1 MRIEKQSFS
10 ILNYISKDGRDELR
24 LIERA
29 GRVCY
34 NSPMSSSFDE
44 TKRFVKGLI
53 DRGHESVLEHSLLV
67 IKLNTNRAIANE
79 LVRHRHAGYS
89 QESTRYANF
98 TKERF
103 GAEITVIDNPYLDSV
118 AHGEW
123 VRAMETC
130 EETYHRMIMEDG
142 YKAQDARGV
151 LPLDLQ
157 TTLVMSANYRE
168 WRHVF
173 KLRTDKTAH
182 PQMRDLMIPLLFELK
197 GRIPVIFDDL
207 GVEL

>member
-1 MRIEKQSFS
+1 MRVENQSFS
-10 ILNYISKDGRDELR
+10 IMNYISKDGRDELR

-29 GRVCY
+29 GRICY
-34 NSPMSSSFDE
+34 GSSMSSSFDG
-44 TKRFVKGLI
+44 TKQFVKGLI
-53 DRGHESVLEHSLLV
+53 SRGHESVLEHSLLV
-67 IKLNTNRAIANE
+67 VKLNTNRAIANE

-89 QESTRYANF
+89 QESTRYANY

-142 YKAQDARGV
+142 YKAEDARGV
-151 LPLDLQ
+151 LPLDLK

-168 WRHVF
+168 WRHIF
-173 KLRTDKTAH
+173 KLRTDKAAH
-182 PQMRDLMIPLLFELK
+182 PQMRDLMIALLFKLK
-197 GRIPVIFDDL
+197 GRIPVVFDDL

>member
-1 MRIEKQSFS
+1 MKIENQSYKIMS
-10 ILNYISKDGRDELR
+10 YISKDGKDELR
-24 LIERA
+24 LIEEA
-29 GRVCY
+29 GRICY
-34 NSPMSSSFDE
+34 GSPMSASFDN
-44 TKRFVKGLI
+44 TKQFVKGLI
-53 DRGHESVLEHSLLV
+53 SRGHESVLEHSLLV
-67 IKLNTNRAIANE
+67 VKLNTNRAIANE

-89 QESTRYANF
+89 QASTRYMNF

-130 EETYHRMIMEDG
+130 EETYYRMIMEDG

-151 LPLDLQ
+151 LPLDLK
-157 TTLVMSANYRE
+157 TTLIMSANYRE
-168 WRHVF
+168 WRHIF
-173 KLRTDKTAH
+173 KLRTDKAAH
-182 PQMRDLMIPLLFELK
+182 PQMRDLMIALLFKLK
-197 GRIPVIFDDL
+197 GRIPVVFDDL

>member
-1 MRIEKQSFS
+1 MKIEKQDYE
-10 ILNYISKDGRDELR
+10 ILTDISEGGVKELR
-24 LIERA
+24 LIETA
-29 GRVCY
+29 GRICY
-34 NSPMSSSFDE
+34 ASPMSRNMDGCH
-44 TKRFVKGLI
+44 KFVKGLI

-67 IKLNTNRAIANE
+67 VKLNTNRAIANE

-89 QESTRYANF
+89 QASTRYMNF

-103 GAEITVIDNPYLDSV
+103 GSEITVIDNPYLDSV

-130 EETYHRMIMEDG
+130 EETYYRMIMEDG
-142 YKAQDARGV
+142 YNAQDARGV
-151 LPLDLQ
+151 LPLDLK
-157 TTLVMSANYRE
+157 TTLIMSANYRE
-168 WRHVF
+168 WRHIF

-182 PQMRDLMIPLLFELK
+182 PQMRDLMIPLLFDLK